1 MMKRL
6 IAGLGAVLSTVAAG
20 ATPPTTETIV
30 LVRHGEKPEAGLGQ
44 LNCRGLNRALALP
57 AILRRDFAPPAAIFA
72 PNPAAAKTDHGTT
85 YDYVRPLATIEPTA
99 IEVGLPV
106 NTNIGFSDTTA
117 LQAALDAPAL
127 AHAVVLVAW
136 EHTEIVALARALA
149 TAHGGNP
156 ALIPAWDHKD
166 FDSIYVL
173 RITRD
178 GAHAT
183 TVFERLAEGLN
194 GEPERCPDT
203 KP

>member
-1 MMKRL
+1 MMKLL
-6 IAGLGAVLSTVAAG
+6 IAGLAAALSAGTAA
-20 ATPPTTETIV
+20 AAPPATETIV

-57 AILRRDFAPPAAIFA
+57 AVLRRDFGAPAAIFA
-72 PNPAAAKTDHGTT
+72 PNPAAAKPDHGTT

-99 IEVGLPV
+99 IEAGLPV

-117 LQAALDAPAL
+117 LETALDAPAL
-127 AHAVVLVAW
+127 ARAVVLVAW

-178 GAHAT
+178 GARAT

-194 GEPERCPDT
+194 NQPEQCRHA

>member
-1 MMKRL
+1 ML
-6 IAGLGAVLSTVAAG
+6 WAGTASAA
-20 ATPPTTETIV
+20 PPATETIV

-44 LNCRGLNRALALP
+44 LSCRGLNRALALP
-57 AILRRDFAPPAAIFA
+57 AVLRRDFAPPAAIFA
-72 PNPAAAKTDHGTT
+72 PNPAVAKADHGTP

-99 IEVGLPV
+99 IEANLPV
-106 NTNIGFSDTTA
+106 DTSIGFSDVSA
-117 LQAALDAPAL
+117 LQTALDAPAL

-136 EHTEIVALARALA
+136 EHTEIVALARAIA
-149 TAHGGNP
+149 TTHGGNP
-156 ALIPAWDHKD
+156 ALIPAWDHND

-183 TVFERLAEGLN
+183 TLFERQAEGLN
-194 GEPERCPDT
+194 NQPDHCRYA